1 LRLRLNNKQETQT
14 GPENRGHFFGLLPVL
29 DARRRVSSSCST
41 KTCVLK
47 SLRFR
52 RDASRCASLAHFYCA
67 FGMAFLRGCYHQILG
82 PLLHLPK
89 FAAIADTP
97 MPRSTSTRI
106 LSGKPPRAMWS
117 AAVLLGLY
125 RIRLLPGTDCRLPKT
140 AYNLSALSA
149 TGRRRIWFGHLTVS
163 LETNGGSIPWR
174 SFAWGH
180 DHPN

>member
-52 RDASRCASLAHFYCA
+52 RDASRYASLAHFYCA

-89 FAAIADTP
+89 FGNGLCGYSDASVHLDSHLIWQAAKSYVERGSAFGFISHKVTA
-97 MPRSTSTRI
+97 RYRLSTAENS
-106 LSGKPPRAMWS
+106 LQPLRAVCDGS
-117 AAVLLGLY
+117 KTYLVRPSY
-125 RIRLLPGTDCRLPKT
+125 RF
-140 AYNLSALSA
+140 S
-149 TGRRRIWFGHLTVS
+149 
-163 LETNGGSIPWR
+163 
-174 SFAWGH
+174 
-180 DHPN
+180 